1 MKSIK
6 RALKLSTLIAL
17 IAIPVSVITIPHQP
31 ATAQCTGSGPC
42 NDVNAVPVCDIGE
55 CAIVNQAYQKGN
67 KVIFKFSGGPGT
79 NFFNVRYK
87 NTKGGESQ
95 VENRSGSWTIN
106 KVLPNRRYTI
116 SVQGC
121 VSHTF
126 SHSTCSGWSRDS
138 VTTH

>member
-6 RALKLSTLIAL
+6 LALKISTFIAL
-17 IAIPVSVITIPHQP
+17 FAIPISVITIPNQP

-42 NDVNAVPVCDIGE
+42 NDTNLQAVCDTGE
-55 CAIVNQAYQKGN
+55 CVIIGSPYQSGN
-67 KVIFKFSGGPGT
+67 KVVFKFSGGPGT
-79 NFFNVRYK
+79 NFFNIRYK
-87 NTKGGESQ
+87 NTKGGETQ

-106 KVLPNRRYTI
+106 NVRPNRLYTI

-121 VSHTF
+121 VSHF
-126 SHSTCSGWSRDS
+126 ASRSTCSGWSRDS